1 MMTQRCISRQG
12 RSYPNLLS
20 GMFFTLK
27 CITILILSL
36 CISVET
42 ISAQDKLAQP
52 DADIVKSKIDLL
64 FDAMRANDSTTITD
78 LFVEGAM
85 LSSIYREATSGE
97 VVKKSSP
104 AARFVTAIGTPHE
117 SQWDERL
124 WSKDV
129 KVDGAMA
136 MAWTDYSFYVDGAFS
151 HCGVNV
157 FEFINTE
164 AGWQISDITDTRRKE
179 NCNESPEEDI
189 ESLLNNWHLAAAEA
203 DERVFF
209 GSMLEGGIYIGTDA
223 SERWTREEMLALLGK
238 YFERDSAWDFKTVER
253 NITMAADNRLAWFD
267 ELLDTWM
274 GTCRASG
281 VVQLVDG
288 VWRISHYHLSIAVPN
303 DVVDGYLELIG
314 QPRKN

>member
-1 MMTQRCISRQG
+1 MTQRCFTKEGS
-12 RSYPNLLS
+12 SYSIWLNGIDS
-20 GMFFTLK
+20 TLK
-27 CITILILSL
+27 CMTMLIMTL
-36 CISVET
+36 CISM
-42 ISAQDKLAQP
+42 SMLGAQEDSLALP
-52 DADIVKSKIDLL
+52 DADVVSHKIDLL

-78 LFVEGAM
+78 LFVEGAT
-85 LSSIYREATSGE
+85 LSSIFTEAQSGK

-117 SQWDERL
+117 NQWDERL
-124 WSKDV
+124 ASKEI

-157 FEFINTE
+157 FEFMNTE
-164 AGWQISDITDTRRKE
+164 AGWQISSITDTRRKE
-179 NCNESPEEDI
+179 NCNDAPEAYI
-189 ESLLNNWHLAAAEA
+189 ESLLNGWHLAAAEA
-203 DERVFF
+203 DEKVFF

-238 YFERDSAWDFKTVER
+238 YFERESAWDFKTIDR

-288 VWRISHYHLSIAVPN
+288 DWRISHYHLSIAVPN

-314 QPRKN
+314 KTRED

>member
-1 MMTQRCISRQG
+1 MTQRCISTQC
-12 RSYPNLLS
+12 RSYSNLLN
-20 GMFFTLK
+20 GMFSRLK
-27 CITILILSL
+27 CITMLIVSFCLSL
-36 CISVET
+36 GGIN
-42 ISAQDKLAQP
+42 AQDRLALP
-52 DADIVKSKIDLL
+52 DADIIESKIELL
-64 FDAMRANDSTTITD
+64 FEAMRANDNTSITD
-78 LFVEGAM
+78 LFVDGAM
-85 LSSIYREATSGE
+85 LSSISIDAESGK

-104 AARFVTAIGTPHE
+104 AAGFVTAIGRPHD

-124 WSKDV
+124 WSKDI

-136 MAWTDYSFYVDGAFS
+136 MAWTDYSFYLDGAFS

-164 AGWQISDITDTRRKE
+164 QGWQISNITDTRRKD
-179 NCNESPEEDI
+179 NCGDAPEAHI
-189 ESLLNNWHLAAAEA
+189 ESLLNDWHLAAAEA
-203 DERVFF
+203 DETVFF

-238 YFERDSAWDFKTVER
+238 YFERESAWDFKIIER

-288 VWRISHYHLSIAVPN
+288 DWQISHYHLSIAVPN

-314 QPRKN
+314 KPRED